1 MSRFIK
7 AKEGPKRTV
16 IYTDENGKN
25 FEYSGGD
32 PNWRT
37 NNPGNLRPGKI
48 SKKNG
53 EIGKALGFAVFP
65 DYETGHIALLDCLKT
80 TYGNAG
86 LSAMIKDFAPSHEN
100 DTIRYLRF
108 LRKRTGVKND
118 RKIRDFTEVEF
129 EKLWKAIEL
138 MEGKKRG
145 KIRELS
151 EKSAIIKVL
160 KNKKGTIT
168 AYFIEGLGW
177 VSKAQGIALAKA
189 GKVDAVIAVSRSGN
203 PFLRAHPDVIVE
215 NNLKNLG

>member
-1 MSRFIK
+1 
-7 AKEGPKRTV
+7 
-16 IYTDENGKN
+16 
-25 FEYSGGD
+25 
-32 PNWRT
+32 
-37 NNPGNLRPGKI
+37 
-48 SKKNG
+48 
-53 EIGKALGFAVFP
+53 
-65 DYETGHIALLDCLKT
+65 
-80 TYGNAG
+80 
-86 LSAMIKDFAPSHEN
+86 MIKDFAPSHEN